1 MRHLQRTSHRNSSNH
16 NPSPPYHS
24 WRVSSFVVMMSFIV
38 STCLSSQPSQFVIR
52 SNDTLRLGGKPFYF
66 LGANAYYLL
75 EQSARGDTATVNAL
89 FTTAQSLGMNVVRT
103 WGFFDSSDSLNPA
116 VVQYRPG
123 VFNERALWALD
134 YVLYQAKLHNI
145 RLLIPLVN
153 SWDDYG
159 GMNQYVRWRS
169 QITTATE
176 KPTQRFSPS
185 DQARI
190 IEGGNGRSY
199 RFAITSQLGH
209 DDFYTD
215 AIIKSWYKNYIY
227 VILNRMNTF
236 TNVRYRDEPSIFGW
250 ELANEPRSSDVSSRR
265 IYTWATEISS
275 YIKSIDQNHL
285 VGTGEEG
292 FDVSETGYSVNS
304 YNNQHRLFDGSA
316 GVAFSANSVIPS
328 IDFGSC
334 HLYPESWGL
343 PYNAGNA
350 WIRDHIRIAR
360 ASRKP
365 LLVGE
370 FGVRTQKAATYDSWL
385 TTALLDGAAGAM
397 AWQLLEGPRTDTE
410 GFGFRCSEEQL
421 LCSRLRNAANMFINK
436 SQNGTLPQPQS
447 FSLQQNY
454 PNPFNGVTTIA
465 YSLPFDAYVEL
476 SVFNALG
483 QKVTTVVEGAQSA
496 GERKELL
503 EGESLASGSY
513 FYRLRVSALSQPLRK
528 FYSES
533 KKLSLLK

>member
-1 MRHLQRTSHRNSSNH
+1 MAM
-16 NPSPPYHS
+16 
-24 WRVSSFVVMMSFIV
+24 VVVDCS
-38 STCLSSQPSQFVIR
+38 SSQPTEFVVR
-52 SNDTLRLGGKPFYF
+52 SNDTLRLGNKPFYF

-75 EQSARGDTATVNAL
+75 EQTSRGDTTTVKAL
-89 FTTAQSLGMNVVRT
+89 FATANSLKMNVVRT

-123 VFNERALWALD
+123 VFNERALRALD

-209 DDFYTD
+209 DDFYAD

-250 ELANEPRSSDVSSRR
+250 ELANEPRSSDVSSRLF
-265 IYTWATEISS
+265 YNWATAISS
-275 YIKSIDQNHL
+275 YIKSLDQNHL

-292 FDVSETGYSVNS
+292 FDDSETGYSVNS
-304 YNNQHRLFDGSA
+304 YNNQHWLFDGSG
-316 GVAFSANSVIPS
+316 GVAFSVNSVIPS

-334 HLYPESWGL
+334 HLYPESW
-343 PYNAGNA
+343 NVTKSAGNV
-350 WIRDHIRIAR
+350 WIRDHIRIAQGMK
-360 ASRKP
+360 KP
-365 LLVGE
+365 LIVGE
-370 FGVRTQKAATYDSWL
+370 FGVREQKLATYDSWM

-397 AWQLLEGPRTDTE
+397 VWQVLEGPRTDGE
-410 GFGFRCSEEQL
+410 GFGFRCSQEQQ
-421 LCSRLRNAANMFINK
+421 LCSRLRDIATRFINK
-436 SQNGTLPQPQS
+436 SQSGSLPAPQS
-447 FSLQQNY
+447 FSLRQNY

-465 YSLPFDAYVEL
+465 YSLPFDACVDL

-528 FYSES
+528 FYSET